1 MTEHA
6 AVVFVFFFLAE
17 YGSIVLM
24 CILSS
29 ILFLGGYLGIDI
41 LNIINLDLFFNSS
54 YYLSLFM
61 YNSIFEGLFSGLN
74 LGLKS
79 SVLIFIFI

>member
-29 ILFLGGYLGIDI
+29 ILFLGGYLIIGSLDI
-41 LNIINLDLFFNSS
+41 LNIYNLNYLNFLFDNSILEGLILG
-54 YYLSLFM
+54 LSLG
-61 YNSIFEGLFSGLN
+61 I
-74 LGLKS
+74 KS
-79 SVLIFIFI
+79 SILIFVFI